1 MSLTFKQLAEFLEV
15 EWTGTPELILER
27 VSPFES
33 AQPGSLCLAL
43 GKHREHL
50 ADSQGSAFIVDARS
64 VTDADRARFSLLLSP
79 SPKIT
84 FAQAIARLHAR
95 PAEPPV
101 IAPDFMA
108 GDHTVI
114 GTGVVIHPRVTVGRY
129 SSIGDRTVI
138 HPGVVIGDRV
148 TIGNDCV
155 LFPNVTIYE
164 RVTIGD
170 RAIIHAGTVIGSDGF
185 GFAQDKVGRHIKIPQ
200 IGDVVIE
207 DDVELGANCTIDRA
221 TLGTTRIRRGT
232 KFDNMVHIAH
242 NCDIGEDTVIAAQAG
257 ISGSVRVGNHVMIAG
272 QVGTNPH
279 VEIGDGAIIAGKSG
293 VSKSVGPGEQ
303 ASGMPILS
311 LKQWKL
317 MHIFAAQLPDRLP
330 KLEKRLKVVEQ
341 TLEQMKNEE

>member
-33 AQPGSLCLAL
+33 AQPGSLSLAL

-50 ADSQGSAFIVDARS
+50 AESQASAFIIDAKS
-64 VTDADRARFSLLLSP
+64 ITDADRARYSLLLSP
-79 SPKIT
+79 SPKVT
-84 FAQAIARLHAR
+84 FAQAIAKLHVK

-101 IAPDFMA
+101 IAPDFIV
-108 GDHTVI
+108 GENTVV
-114 GTGVVIHPRVTVGRY
+114 GMGVIIHPRVTVGRN
-129 SSIGDRTVI
+129 SSIGDRTVV
-138 HPGVVIGDRV
+138 HPGVVIGDHV
-148 TIGNDCV
+148 VIGSDCII
-155 LFPNVTIYE
+155 FPNVTIYE
-164 RVTIGD
+164 RVTIGH
-170 RAIIHAGTVIGSDGF
+170 RAILHSGTVIGSDGF
-185 GFAQDKVGRHIKIPQ
+185 GFAQDKLGRHIKIPQ
-200 IGDVVIE
+200 IGDVIIE
-207 DDVELGANCTIDRA
+207 DDVELGANCTIDRG

-317 MHIFAAQLPDRLP
+317 MHIFAAQLPERLP
-330 KLEKRLKVVEQ
+330 KLEKRVKQVEQ
-341 TLEQMKNEE
+341 TLERMKNEE